1 MKNIGWLGIAI
12 VSLGIGFSV
21 GWSQS
26 EKVDTIGEKKIQEI
40 NKGRLIIKKSELIP
54 KEIEILEFYSEILNA
69 ISNEEDK
76 KFIKNHYAKGSD
88 SYMLKENITIED
100 KSKIYDIFTSA
111 DLDIIEPIDGCG

>member
-76 KFIKNHYAKGSD
+76 KFIKNHYAKGLD